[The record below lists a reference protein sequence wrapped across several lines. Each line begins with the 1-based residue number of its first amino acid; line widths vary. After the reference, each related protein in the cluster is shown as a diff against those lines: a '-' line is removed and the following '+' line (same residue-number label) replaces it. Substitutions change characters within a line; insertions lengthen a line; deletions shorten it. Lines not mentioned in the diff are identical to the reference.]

1 MTSTI
6 LVTGATGNVGS
17 ALVEAL
23 PAHDVH
29 TRTLPRHPRPLDRAT
44 LARSVDGVAAVFLA
58 CGNVPEQVDVECA
71 VIDASAQ
78 AGVRRIV
85 KLSARGAHS
94 DAPVAYWRWHAQ
106 IEQHLHACGVPPV
119 VLQPGF
125 YMSNLFGAAEHVRTA
140 GMLFAPAGDARIAMT
155 HPGDVA
161 AAAAVAL
168 TADGHEG
175 MTYVLTGPDA
185 PTYAQVA
192 ADLSA
197 ANGRPVGYA
206 DVPPEA
212 FRSGLLKAGL
222 PPFAVDQLVEVFAAL
237 RRGEQAE
244 PTDTVQRLTGWP
256 PRSFATW
263 AATYAEAFRSAPSV
277 VGAG

>member
-17 ALVEAL
+17 ALTEAL
-23 PAHDVH
+23 AAHDVH
-29 TRTLPRHPRPLDRAT
+29 VRTLPRQPRPMDRAT
-44 LARSVDGVAAVFLA
+44 LARAVDGTDAVFLA

-71 VIDASAQ
+71 VIDASVQ

-85 KLSARGAHS
+85 KLSARGAHP

-106 IEQHLHACGVPPV
+106 IEEHLRASGVPSV

-125 YMSNLFGAAEHVRTA
+125 FMSNLFAAAEHVRTA

-175 MTYVLTGPDA
+175 ATYVLTGPDA
-185 PTYAQVA
+185 LTYAEVA

-197 ANGRPVGYA
+197 ATGRSVGYA

-212 FRSGLLKAGL
+212 FSSGLLAAGL
-222 PPFAVDQLVEVFAAL
+222 PPFVVEQLVEVFAAL

-244 PTDTVQRLTGWP
+244 PTDAVQRLTGWP
-256 PRSFATW
+256 PRSLATW
-263 AATYAEAFRSAPSV
+263 AATYADAFRSAPSG